1 MKRIFVLAMI
11 AMFLFVPLSHA
22 DVKTALTADGNQA
35 LFSLLFNENKESS
48 VSTQGDAEAA
58 STIPRIGGNWNSTGA
73 GTIGGERFT
82 LRGTASVVSHID
94 SDGYEVLTN
103 ISETA
108 QIFDAQGRLVDSGTE
123 NQNVNYKITSRSFSI
138 TNGDVRDSYT
148 IESDTRVTRR
158 RTGYSGGYAI
168 DFTFLYTRGS
178 DGGGSSS
185 GGGCSAVTGS
195 PLSHILLLLPL
206 FFLFLRKEKAVKGL
220 RLFIF
225 FAVLLFA
232 FISSSSFAYDFDK
245 TASREDVYEHLIVAT
260 HGGFYWHSGGI
271 EKRFFLPKGFPQW
284 NGKRQDVRSIMGN
297 PLGEVKIYGFDTD
310 YYQSGQQ
317 KFLFVYSGNKL
328 VAMAFPSD
336 FYLTRF
342 REKMFIETPEWRNVS
357 DPGDSRDCHFADFT
371 DASGTRS
378 TILIASW
385 IDKVP
390 EVEKIKS
397 LAFVGLRSFAREVGI
412 TKR

>member
-35 LFSLLFNENKESS
+35 LFSILLNEN
-48 VSTQGDAEAA
+48 QGGTAGTKVDAEAA
-58 STIPRIGGNWNSTGA
+58 STIPRIGGNWDLTGA
-73 GTIGGERFT
+73 GTLGGVRFT

-185 GGGCSAVTGS
+185 GGGCSAGNAS
-195 PLSHILLLLPL
+195 PFAVLLTLPL
-206 FFLFLRKEKAVKGL
+206 FFLYRRK
-220 RLFIF
+220 
-225 FAVLLFA
+225 
-232 FISSSSFAYDFDK
+232 
-245 TASREDVYEHLIVAT
+245 
-260 HGGFYWHSGGI
+260 
-271 EKRFFLPKGFPQW
+271 
-284 NGKRQDVRSIMGN
+284 
-297 PLGEVKIYGFDTD
+297 
-310 YYQSGQQ
+310 
-317 KFLFVYSGNKL
+317 
-328 VAMAFPSD
+328 
-336 FYLTRF
+336 
-342 REKMFIETPEWRNVS
+342 
-357 DPGDSRDCHFADFT
+357 
-371 DASGTRS
+371 
-378 TILIASW
+378 
-385 IDKVP
+385 
-390 EVEKIKS
+390 
-397 LAFVGLRSFAREVGI
+397 
-412 TKR
+412 